1 VFSQFGRIFA
11 GVTDDH
17 GEDGDVENGR
27 SAGLIGRALA
37 GLQRMLNHQVS
48 IGALIEVALWLAI
61 PYLAIGFVWSS
72 LHGEQVRQIQTR
84 VEKVSPV
91 GADVAAFGLA
101 TALWPASIQIAD
113 ACPAS

>member
-1 VFSQFGRIFA
+1 MTKPDDASA
-11 GVTDDH
+11 DH
-17 GEDGDVENGR
+17 GDEMDVEGGSSSR
-27 SAGLIGRALA
+27 IERAMALLRRVL
-37 GLQRMLNHQVS
+37 GYQVS

-61 PYLAIGFVWSS
+61 PYLSIGFVWSS
-72 LHGEQVRQIQTR
+72 LHTEQVQQIQTR
-84 VEKVSPV
+84 LEKSFPT